1 MLKST
6 FIPMSRHLNFLL
18 KGPLAGGAR
27 VFLLLALGI
36 ILAAPQFAQNA
47 STLPDPVPDSTYP
60 NLFYGSV
67 PSTTNA
73 IRPVLV
79 FVPGFKATASNW
91 WINNDMYSKA
101 YASGYRTAFM
111 SMSAD
116 NSRNDSDFAT
126 NGLMIRTLLPS
137 VLSHYGVSKV
147 YFVGHSEGGLDIQS
161 ALLDSATLNATAAVF
176 TIDTPNH
183 GTALADCAQGP
194 SGTLCYAA
202 AQYFQL
208 DGPALQSMTTANVAQ
223 FRATADPY
231 FLTAGVQF
239 YTLAGTTGSGN
250 IITDLTG
257 LVLTGLVPGVP
268 NDGLVTVP
276 ESQLPD
282 GYAAEIGEIKTDH
295 FDAMQGSESFPYIK
309 SRIDAQEI
317 AAPEFSR
324 IATGGFGDDHNTFMW
339 SMEWF
344 NGKLYVG
351 TGRDVNCYAHAD
363 DLVQTGLAIAY
374 PIPGCPADYKDLSL
388 QAEIW
393 QYTPETKTW
402 LRVYQSPADIPIGTD
417 SAGNQVFAA
426 EDIVYRGMAVFT
438 EADGTQALYIAAN
451 SASATFDMIPP
462 YDTQGYPNPRIL
474 RTTDGINFT
483 AIPMDPGTFMGSIVA
498 NSTTEFKVRGFRDL
512 VVYNGVMYATATDY
526 IGTGSII
533 ASSNPSAGN
542 NAWQAVSPPTETM
555 PVRTLLVFN
564 NYLYVGG
571 GDARVGQPNPNGG
584 AVIPDGYFVYKTA
597 NPTTDLSSFTQIV
610 TDGAGVVA
618 GQRAHDALSMAVF
631 NNQLYV
637 GTDRP
642 TEMVRLNPDDSWDL
656 LVGPPRD
663 TPQGMKY
670 PLSGMS
676 NGFGNTF
683 TGHFYRMAAYNNH
696 LYLGTWD
703 WSESLQ
709 PLPYVDPVFLYEY
722 GTDLYKTPDGI
733 HWSALSHNGLND
745 PENFGIRSFVPTSVG
760 LFLGTTRPFGGAQVW
775 VNQGTL
781 DLNGD
786 GVIDQRDIDMIN
798 AALNTPAT
806 GPNDPRDLNQ
816 DGVINVLDERIL
828 VTQCTLP
835 GCAVTSLPSAAAAA
849 AAIAPPA
856 DLASVSSATA
866 GGNAL
871 LSWTASPGAVKYHVY
886 RSNLIP
892 ILNFV
897 PANALSSIFTYL
909 NQQCPPG
916 SDPNSLACGLLN
928 FLLGFN
934 NNPTIAFPPAWVEVG
949 VATSPAFNDTPP
961 APNPSR
967 YFVRA
972 EDAQGNVSVPSNIVQ
987 APSFGAPAQ

>member
-1 MLKST
+1 MSRRPNSLLKS
-6 FIPMSRHLNFLL
+6 
-18 KGPLAGGAR
+18 PLGVGVR
-27 VFLLLALGI
+27 VFLLLS
-36 ILAAPQFAQNA
+36 LAAILTGPLFAQAA
-47 STLPDPVPDSTYP
+47 SAPPDPVPDSTYP
-60 NLFYGSV
+60 NLFYGAI
-67 PSTTNA
+67 PSNGLG

-79 FVPGFKATASNW
+79 FIHGFRGTASNW
-91 WINNDMYSKA
+91 WVNNDMYSRA
-101 YASGYRTAFM
+101 YSAGYRTAFM

-126 NGLMIRTLLPS
+126 NGLVIRTLLPS
-137 VLSHYGVSKV
+137 VLTHYGVSKV
-147 YFVGHSEGGLDIQS
+147 YFVGHSEGGLDIES
-161 ALLDSATLNATAAVF
+161 ALMDAATLNATTAVF
-176 TIDTPNH
+176 TIDSPNQ

-194 SGTLCYAA
+194 TGTLCYAA
-202 AQYFQL
+202 AQFFQL
-208 DGPALQSMTTANVAQ
+208 NGPALMSMTTANVAK

-231 FLTAGVQF
+231 FTTAGVQF
-239 YTLAGTTGSGN
+239 YTLAGTTGTGN

-257 LVLTGLVPGVP
+257 LVLTSLVPGVP

-276 ESQLPD
+276 ESELPD
-282 GYAAEIGEIKTDH
+282 GYAAEIGQIKTNH
-295 FDAMQGSESFPYIK
+295 FDALQGSESFAYIK

-351 TGRDVNCYAHAD
+351 TGRDVECYAHAD

-374 PIPGCPADYKDLSL
+374 PVPGCPADYKDLSL

-402 LRVYQSPADIPIGTD
+402 VRVYQSPADIPIGTD
-417 SAGNQVFAA
+417 QAGNQVFAA

-438 EADGTQALYIAAN
+438 EADGTQALYVAGN
-451 SASATFDMIPP
+451 SASATFDTIPP
-462 YDTQGYPNPRIL
+462 YNTQGYPNPRIL
-474 RTTDGINFT
+474 RTTDGVNFT
-483 AIPMDPGTFMGSIVA
+483 PIPMDPGTFMGDIVA

-533 ASSNPSAGN
+533 SSSNPSAGD
-542 NAWQAVSPPTETM
+542 NAWQAVSPPTATM

-584 AVIPDGYFVYKTA
+584 AVIPDGYFVYKAT
-597 NPTTDLSSFTQIV
+597 NPTTDLSSFTQII
-610 TDGAGVVA
+610 TDGAGVAA
-618 GQRAHDALSMAVF
+618 GQRAHDALSMAIF

-683 TGHFYRMAAYNNH
+683 TGHFYRMGVYNNQ

-703 WSESLQ
+703 WSDSLQ
-709 PLPYVDPVFLYEY
+709 PLPYFDPVFLYEY

-745 PENFGIRSFVPTSVG
+745 PGNFGIRSFTTTSVG

-775 VNQGTL
+775 VNQAAL

-786 GVIDQRDIDMIN
+786 GVINQLDVDMIN
-798 AALNTPAT
+798 AALNTPAS
-806 GPNDPRDLNQ
+806 GPNDPRDLDQ

-828 VTQCTLP
+828 VTQCTQP
-835 GCAVTSLPSAAAAA
+835 GCAVSSSPQALAAAAPL
-849 AAIAPPA
+849 APPTN
-856 DLASVSSATA
+856 LQSVSSATA
-866 GGNAL
+866 GGNAI
-871 LSWTASPGAVKYHVY
+871 LSWTASPNAVKYHVY
-886 RSNLIP
+886 RSNLLP
-892 ILNFV
+892 VLSFV
-897 PANALSSIFTYL
+897 PASALSSIFAFL
-909 NQQCPPG
+909 NQSCAPN
-916 SDPNSLACGLLN
+916 SNPNSLTCSLLD
-928 FLLGFN
+928 FLLAFSN
-934 NNPTIAFPPAWVEVG
+934 NSTIAFPPAWVEVG
-949 VATSPAFNDTPP
+949 AVTSPAFHDTPP

-972 EDAQGNVSVPSNIVQ
+972 EDAQGNVSVPSNLVQ
-987 APSFGAPAQ
+987 APSFAAQ